1 MKKLFFID
9 GGAGRAIASI
19 PAFLKYAKKH
29 DDFGILVYGWDSLY
43 WGISELQDNVFNP
56 EQKGIFDQVVKD
68 AEEIIS
74 PEPYRVPGYFKQELS
89 LAEAFDVII
98 NNTDDHSDLQSPILK
113 TSKGEEVNAAKLIL
127 DAKAQQQKDKTI
139 VIQPFGRSM
148 QRTEIDA
155 VIDESS
161 RSLDSEVYLKLVKK
175 LATKYNL
182 VLMAEQPFH
191 SDIDTYTIKP
201 NADLRLWAAFIDAAD
216 YFVGVDSVG
225 QHMARALGKP
235 GTVIIGSTFA
245 VNTTYPDYF
254 NIWERKVQKKYSPIR
269 ISGLEGHLAD
279 RLNEKTME
287 LTDEEVN
294 QLYQSITKDIEKK
307 VK

>member
-1 MKKLFFID
+1 VKKLFFID

-43 WGISELQDNVFNP
+43 WGIPELQDKVFNP

-68 AEEIIS
+68 AEEILS

-89 LAEAFDVII
+89 LAEAFDVLI
-98 NNTDDHSDLQSPILK
+98 NNTDDHSDLQDPILK

-127 DAKAQQQKDKTI
+127 DVKAEQQKDKTI

-148 QRTEIDA
+148 QRTEINA